1 MVEPD
6 TSSWKKLG
14 ATSNTEYYEV
24 EPGILAA
31 LPHLGASDDES
42 SARQNNL
49 FQMEYFR
56 ASQRPGCV
64 LVLFDRMKGQDAGA
78 RRVYQREPD
87 SKLLLGTGLVGG
99 TLLGRAMA
107 SFFLGMS
114 KTQVPVKLFGDF
126 NDALQWA
133 RAIILKENHS

>member
-1 MVEPD
+1 MVDPD
-6 TSSWKKLG
+6 TSNWKKLG
-14 ATSNTEYYEV
+14 ATSNTQYYEV

-31 LPHLGASDDES
+31 VPHQGASDDER

-56 ASQRPGCV
+56 DSQRRGCV

-87 SKLLLGTGLVGG
+87 AKLLLGTALVGG

-107 SFFLGMS
+107 SFFLGLS
-114 KTQVPVKLFGDF
+114 KTQVPVKLFGDVPG
-126 NDALQWA
+126 ALRWA
-133 RAIILKENHS
+133 RAALQGDRS

>member
-1 MVEPD
+1 MVDPD

-14 ATSNTEYYEV
+14 ATSNTQYYEV

-31 LPHLGASDDES
+31 VPHQGASDDEH
-42 SARQNNL
+42 SARQNNV

-56 ASQRPGCV
+56 VRQRPGCV

-87 SKLLLGTGLVGG
+87 TKLILGTALVGG

-107 SFFLGMS
+107 SFFLGLS
-114 KTQVPVKLFGDF
+114 KTQVPVKVFGDLK
-126 NDALQWA
+126 DALRWA
-133 RAIILKENHS
+133 QFTLEGERS

>member
-1 MVEPD
+1 MVDPD
-6 TSSWKKLG
+6 TSNWKKLG
-14 ATSNTEYYEV
+14 ATSNTQYYEV

-31 LPHLGASDDES
+31 VPHQGASDDEH
-42 SARQNNL
+42 SARQNNV

-56 ASQRPGCV
+56 VGQRPGCV

-87 SKLLLGTGLVGG
+87 TKLILGTALVGG

-107 SFFLGMS
+107 SFFLGLS
-114 KTQVPVKLFGDF
+114 KTQVPVKVFGDLK
-126 NDALQWA
+126 DALGWA
-133 RAIILKENHS
+133 QSTLQGDRS

>member
-6 TSSWKKLG
+6 ISRWKKLG
-14 ATSNTEYYEV
+14 ATSNSQYYEI

-31 LPHLGASDDES
+31 VPYQGSFDDEQ
-42 SARQNNL
+42 SARQNNVL
-49 FQMEYFR
+49 QMEYFR
-56 ASQRPGCV
+56 SVGRPGCV
-64 LVLFDRMKGQDAGA
+64 VVFFDRMKGQDAGA

-87 SKLLLGTGLVGG
+87 SKLLLGTALVGG

-107 SFFLGMS
+107 SFFLGLS
-114 KTQVPVKLFGDF
+114 KTQTPVKLFSGV

-133 RAIILKENHS
+133 RSFGGAS